1 MAFPAQWRI
10 SLLITRVRR
19 VCHMAQIT
27 HFWAS
32 PCKNPP
38 FSILRSF
45 ILSVFSI
52 CQKIL
57 SKKMISLL
65 LTTMCFS
72 VYCGLSCRGTIW
84 MSFQSIFCEEDKAS
98 FHIQM
103 ELLESFVRQRWLAG
117 VTWVM
122 KLVRMLMLNKASQQ
136 QRLSPGFWMH

>member
-1 MAFPAQWRI
+1 MAFPSQWRI
-10 SLLITRVRR
+10 SLLITRERR
-19 VCHMAQIT
+19 VCHVAQIT

-57 SKKMISLL
+57 LKKMISLL

-72 VYCGLSCRGTIW
+72 VYFGLSCRGTIW
-84 MSFQSIFCEEDKAS
+84 MSLQSISCEEDKAS

-103 ELLESFVRQRWLAG
+103 ELLESFVRQQWLAG